1 MSRDF
6 RAVEANDKREDFA
19 VEPKTVM
26 VVKNIDNDGLLPRGN
41 EKVLIG
47 CVPEVNGAE
56 AVEVHEFIPTV
67 HEIVQTARY
76 WYLRLLENDWYY
88 FIYGQT
94 GSSEFRVNGFACQR
108 IDRAA
113 EVIGAEAVE
122 AAIKEA
128 REEFKAK
135 INDDRLWNIW
145 ENGTQEQWD
154 QVVEENA
161 RWATEHTG
169 VVALELMGQLEKK
182 HPDDSVALV
191 LQGPPT
197 DKDRAVLIS
206 SVSDLE
212 LLALL
217 QVGGRLEIETDRS
230 KVKTLILDQKFYPP
244 GCLLIRRH
252 EGSWVVVE
260 SASDLAGG
268 DQRKFLEDVAGRVR
282 KLLGSEALGEQE
294 EDDLDYEV

>member
-1 MSRDF
+1 MNRNF
-6 RAVEANDKREDFA
+6 EAVDANNKKEDFA

-26 VVKNIDNDGLLPRGN
+26 VVKNKDNDGLLPRGN

-56 AVEVHEFIPTV
+56 AVEVGGYVPTRHEV
-67 HEIVQTARY
+67 MQLVKY
-76 WYLRLLENDWYY
+76 WYLRLLDNDWFS
-88 FIYGQT
+88 FIYGGE
-94 GSSEFRVNGFACQR
+94 GSSEIRVNGFACQR

-113 EVIGAEAVE
+113 AAIGQEAVDG
-122 AAIKEA
+122 AIAEA
-128 REEFKAK
+128 REEFRVK
-135 INDDRLWNIW
+135 INHDRYWDIF
-145 ENGTQEQWD
+145 ENGTEEQREE
-154 QVVEENA
+154 VMEENA
-161 RWATEHTG
+161 RWETEQTG

-230 KVKTLILDQKFYPP
+230 KVKTLILDQEFYPP

-260 SASDLAGG
+260 SATRLAGG
-268 DQRKFLEDVAGRVR
+268 DGRKFLEDVAGRVR
-282 KLLGSEALGEQE
+282 KLLGSGMEKEPRHP
-294 EDDLDYEV
+294 